1 MEFHA
6 LCAILEGGGRGFCV
20 GFGRKT
26 HIQAQNYKAVPPFQ
40 FLRGGSYVRVY
51 IRVLHTGQSV
61 ASLSIFVFKHIYIYD
76 GICMVLFQKPS
87 SLLVLLRGSDI
98 YRKKLPVE
106 VQMIYIYIFV
116 FTCMKRM
123 VYIYS
128 VHLLGEELE
137 QWRLVT

>member
-20 GFGRKT
+20 GFERKT

-40 FLRGGSYVRVY
+40 FLWGGFYIRVY
-51 IRVLHTGQSV
+51 IRVLHTCQSV
-61 ASLSIFVFKHIYIYD
+61 ASLSLSLYLNIYIYIYD

-87 SLLVLLRGSDI
+87 SLAVLLRGSDI

-106 VQMIYIYIFV
+106 VQMIYIYTIHIYIYI

-128 VHLLGEELE
+128 GHLLG
-137 QWRLVT
+137 

>member
-1 MEFHA
+1 MDGGFA
-6 LCAILEGGGRGFCV
+6 LGLGERHTYKPKITKPCLHSNFCGEGF
-20 GFGRKT
+20 T
-26 HIQAQNYKAVPPFQ
+26 
-40 FLRGGSYVRVY
+40 YVFTYVFY
-51 IRVLHTGQSV
+51 IRAKVLHL
-61 ASLSIFVFKHIYIYD
+61 SLSLYLNIYIYD
-76 GICMVLFQKPS
+76 GICMVLFQKTS
-87 SLLVLLRGSDI
+87 SLSVLLRGSDI

-106 VQMIYIYIFV
+106 VQMIYIYTIHICIYIYIF